1 MSMGASPSGPGS
13 RPPGGAAS
21 ASPAKPSIPSAF
33 TPGPWEARDTCS
45 QQERWVV
52 GADHPYSSEHRLTVA
67 REIETEANARLIAA
81 APELYEALEAAR
93 REIVFHLRGNEAL
106 IKSSAAIYGIDAILA
121 KARGEQ

>member
-1 MSMGASPSGPGS
+1 MSTAQ
-13 RPPGGAAS
+13 
-21 ASPAKPSIPSAF
+21 F

-52 GADHPYSSEHRLTVA
+52 GADHPYSDSHKLAVA

-81 APELYEALEAAR
+81 APELYEALDELTRSFRLIYEVNGDDPDHTTVFPKAA
-93 REIVFHLRGNEAL
+93 
-106 IKSSAAIYGIDAILA
+106 AALA